1 MCSKSVLLLAGRV
14 ERPFFFTE
22 PILTHYVAFCNINS
36 LEIFGQIKYTFI
48 EIVEED
54 GQLAKYAYARTLNSG
69 QSLGKQIQAFAQF
82 GVEKSAIYADEK
94 LNTRAAYG
102 ELLQVLKKGDLIVIK
117 SLAALSDSYEGM
129 STEWTRLTSLGA
141 DVCVADMPAL
151 DTRLGGER
159 GVIVSAVAQMLG
171 FCAEKERAHSALQA
185 KGIQSAKE
193 RGVRFGRPKTQYSEE
208 FITAAR
214 RFKSGEITMK
224 QALTLTG
231 MKQSS
236 FYYHIHKLE
245 SLNCFDK

>member
-1 MCSKSVLLLAGRV
+1 M
-14 ERPFFFTE
+14 
-22 PILTHYVAFCNINS
+22 
-36 LEIFGQIKYTFI
+36 
-48 EIVEED
+48 
-54 GQLAKYAYARTLNSG
+54 AKYAYARTLNGG

-94 LNTRAAYG
+94 FNTRAAYG

-151 DTRLGGER
+151 DTRLGGEH

-208 FITAAR
+208 FVTTVSKFCKKDITLA
-214 RFKSGEITMK
+214 E
-224 QALTLTG
+224 ALSATH

-236 FYYHIHKLE
+236 FYYHVKKIKE
-245 SLNCFDK
+245 SKFLNFEN

>member
-1 MCSKSVLLLAGRV
+1 
-14 ERPFFFTE
+14 
-22 PILTHYVAFCNINS
+22 
-36 LEIFGQIKYTFI
+36 
-48 EIVEED
+48 
-54 GQLAKYAYARTLNSG
+54 
-69 QSLGKQIQAFAQF
+69 
-82 GVEKSAIYADEK
+82 
-94 LNTRAAYG
+94 
-102 ELLQVLKKGDLIVIK
+102 
-117 SLAALSDSYEGM
+117 M

>member
-1 MCSKSVLLLAGRV
+1 M
-14 ERPFFFTE
+14 
-22 PILTHYVAFCNINS
+22 
-36 LEIFGQIKYTFI
+36 
-48 EIVEED
+48 
-54 GQLAKYAYARTLNSG
+54 
-69 QSLGKQIQAFAQF
+69 
-82 GVEKSAIYADEK
+82 EKSAIYADEK

-102 ELLQVLKKGDLIVIK
+102 ELLQILKKGDLIVIK

-193 RGVRFGRPKTQYSEE
+193 RGVKFGRPSTQYGEE
-208 FITAAR
+208 FVAAVR
-214 RFKSGEITMK
+214 RFKSGEITLK
-224 QALTLTG
+224 EALSLTG

-245 SLNCFDK
+245 DLNYFNI

>member
-1 MCSKSVLLLAGRV
+1 M
-14 ERPFFFTE
+14 
-22 PILTHYVAFCNINS
+22 
-36 LEIFGQIKYTFI
+36 
-48 EIVEED
+48 
-54 GQLAKYAYARTLNSG
+54 AKYAYARTLNGG

-102 ELLQVLKKGDLIVIK
+102 ELLQILKKGDLIVIK

-141 DVCVADMPAL
+141 DVC
-151 DTRLGGER
+151 
-159 GVIVSAVAQMLG
+159 

-208 FITAAR
+208 FVAAVR
-214 RFKSGEITMK
+214 RFKSGEITLK
-224 QALTLTG
+224 EALSLTG

-245 SLNCFDK
+245 DLNYFNI

>member
-1 MCSKSVLLLAGRV
+1 M
-14 ERPFFFTE
+14 
-22 PILTHYVAFCNINS
+22 
-36 LEIFGQIKYTFI
+36 
-48 EIVEED
+48 
-54 GQLAKYAYARTLNSG
+54 AKYAYARALNGG
-69 QSLGKQIQAFAQF
+69 QSLGKPIQAFAQF

-151 DTRLGGER
+151 DTRLCGER

-193 RGVRFGRPKTQYSEE
+193 RGVRFGRPTKQYSEE
-208 FITAAR
+208 FIDIAR
-214 RFKSGEITMK
+214 RFKAGEITMK
-224 QALTLTG
+224 QALALTG

-236 FYYHIHKLE
+236 FYYHIHRLE
-245 SLNCFDK
+245 SIGMTEKQS

>member
-1 MCSKSVLLLAGRV
+1 M
-14 ERPFFFTE
+14 
-22 PILTHYVAFCNINS
+22 
-36 LEIFGQIKYTFI
+36 
-48 EIVEED
+48 
-54 GQLAKYAYARTLNSG
+54 AKYAYARAVNGG

-208 FITAAR
+208 FITAVR

>member
-1 MCSKSVLLLAGRV
+1 M
-14 ERPFFFTE
+14 
-22 PILTHYVAFCNINS
+22 
-36 LEIFGQIKYTFI
+36 
-48 EIVEED
+48 
-54 GQLAKYAYARTLNSG
+54 AKYAYARTLNGG

-94 LNTRAAYG
+94 LNTRTAYG
-102 ELLQVLKKGDLIVIK
+102 ELLQVLKKGDLVVIK
-117 SLAALSDSYEGM
+117 SLSALSDSYEGM
-129 STEWTRLTSLGA
+129 ATEWTRLTSLGT

-151 DTRLGGER
+151 DTRIGENR
-159 GVIVSAVAQMLG
+159 DAIAAAVGQLLN
-171 FCAEKERAHSALQA
+171 FCAEKERSHSALQA

-236 FYYHIHKLE
+236 FYYNIHKLE

>member
-1 MCSKSVLLLAGRV
+1 M
-14 ERPFFFTE
+14 
-22 PILTHYVAFCNINS
+22 
-36 LEIFGQIKYTFI
+36 
-48 EIVEED
+48 
-54 GQLAKYAYARTLNSG
+54 AKYAYARTLNGG

-94 LNTRAAYG
+94 LNTRTAYG
-102 ELLQVLKKGDLIVIK
+102 ELLQVLKKGDLVVIK
-117 SLAALSDSYEGM
+117 SLSALSDSYEGM
-129 STEWTRLTSLGA
+129 ATEWTRLTSLGT

-151 DTRLGGER
+151 DTRIGENR
-159 GVIVSAVAQMLG
+159 DAIAAAVGQLLN

-224 QALTLTG
+224 QALALTG

-245 SLNCFDK
+245 SLNCAKN

>member
-1 MCSKSVLLLAGRV
+1 MV
-14 ERPFFFTE
+14 
-22 PILTHYVAFCNINS
+22 
-36 LEIFGQIKYTFI
+36 
-48 EIVEED
+48 
-54 GQLAKYAYARTLNSG
+54 KYAYARTLNGG
-69 QSLGKQIQAFAQF
+69 QSLVKQIQAFAQF
-82 GVEKSAIYADEK
+82 GVDKSAIYADDK
-94 LNTRAAYG
+94 LNTRTAYG

-117 SLAALSDSYEGM
+117 SLSVLSDSYEGM
-129 STEWTRLTSLGA
+129 ATEWTRLTSLGA

-193 RGVRFGRPKTQYSEE
+193 RGVRFGRPTKQYSDE
-208 FITAAR
+208 FITAAH

-224 QALTLTG
+224 QALALTG

-236 FYYHIHKLE
+236 FYYHVKRICHNE
-245 SLNCFDK
+245 

>member
-1 MCSKSVLLLAGRV
+1 
-14 ERPFFFTE
+14 
-22 PILTHYVAFCNINS
+22 
-36 LEIFGQIKYTFI
+36 
-48 EIVEED
+48 
-54 GQLAKYAYARTLNSG
+54 
-69 QSLGKQIQAFAQF
+69 
-82 GVEKSAIYADEK
+82 
-94 LNTRAAYG
+94 
-102 ELLQVLKKGDLIVIK
+102 
-117 SLAALSDSYEGM
+117 M

-208 FITAAR
+208 FVATVK
-214 RFKSGEITMK
+214 RFKAKE
-224 QALTLTG
+224 LTLCEALDVLH

-236 FYYHIHKLE
+236 FYYHIKRLKI
-245 SLNCFDK
+245 SGLLNEE